1 MNEVPKTQYEVIL
14 RGGLRYKV
22 DADEAGVRKD
32 GAREVVRFW
41 KSHER
46 VATFNA
52 DHVVAYG
59 REGTV
64 SEPENALHNPYV
76 VTLPSEIG
84 EPSSFAVFAD
94 ELVLNQSLRVYEF
107 RLQGRLVVQIAQELV
122 IRYMLPPQRNAQEQ
136 QE

>member
-1 MNEVPKTQYEVIL
+1 MNEVDKTQYEVIL
-14 RGGLRYKV
+14 KDGSRYTV
-22 DADEAGVRKD
+22 DADEAGGRKD
-32 GAREVVRFW
+32 GARDVVRFW
-41 KSHER
+41 KHHER

-64 SEPENALHNPYV
+64 TEPESALHNRYM

-94 ELVLNQSLRVYEF
+94 EMVVNEGLRVYEF

-122 IRYMLPPQRNAQEQ
+122 LQYMLPPKGNAQAQ